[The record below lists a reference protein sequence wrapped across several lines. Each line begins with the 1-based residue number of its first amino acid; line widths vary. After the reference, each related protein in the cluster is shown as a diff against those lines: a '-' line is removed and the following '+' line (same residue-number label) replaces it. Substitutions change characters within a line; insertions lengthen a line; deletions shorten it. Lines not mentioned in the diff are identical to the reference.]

1 MGYVVHRRRIRKSLR
16 FDHWGHN
23 SAGKTSFVSTRLTLV
38 LLCSLALAPA
48 ALAASNATGDGV
60 LELKGVNATRA
71 SVTGQRGAIWGQ
83 IDRGTLKVIDLNPDD
98 NLNAYVSGG
107 TIVPDPDP
115 TVTIY
120 MGKNIH
126 FRFIGGKYRFV
137 ITSASGLDV
146 TAVGL
151 GQAYLTGDPAALDT
165 GQYAVDDG
173 KWQDVP
179 LLRKFVP
186 FGTPQPVTTP

>member
-1 MGYVVHRRRIRKSLR
+1 
-16 FDHWGHN
+16 
-23 SAGKTSFVSTRLTLV
+23 VSTRLTIV

-48 ALAASNATGDGV
+48 ALAASNTTGDGV
-60 LELKGVNATRA
+60 LELKGVNAVR
-71 SVTGQRGAIWGQ
+71 VGITGQRGAIWGQ
-83 IDRGTLKVIDLNPDD
+83 IDRGTLKVVDLNPDD

-107 TIVPDPDP
+107 TIVFDPDP

-120 MGKNIH
+120 TGKNIH

-137 ITSASGLDV
+137 ITNSSGIDV
-146 TAVGL
+146 TAVGV

-165 GQYAVDDG
+165 GQFAVDDG

-179 LLRKFVP
+179 LLRKLVP
-186 FGTPQPVTTP
+186 FGTPQPVATP

>member
-1 MGYVVHRRRIRKSLR
+1 
-16 FDHWGHN
+16 
-23 SAGKTSFVSTRLTLV
+23 VSTRLIIV

-48 ALAASNATGDGV
+48 ALAASNTTGDGV
-60 LELKGVNATRA
+60 LELKGVNAVRVA
-71 SVTGQRGAIWGQ
+71 ITGQRGAIWGQ

-107 TIVPDPDP
+107 TYVPDPDP

-120 MGKNIH
+120 TGKNIH

-137 ITSASGLDV
+137 ITSAAGIDV
-146 TAVGL
+146 TAVGA
-151 GQAYLTGDPAALDT
+151 GQSYLTGDPAAPDT

-179 LLRKFVP
+179 LVRKYVP
-186 FGTPQPVTTP
+186 FGTPQPVATS

>member
-1 MGYVVHRRRIRKSLR
+1 V
-16 FDHWGHN
+16 
-23 SAGKTSFVSTRLTLV
+23 TTRLTLV

-48 ALAASNATGDGV
+48 AVAASNTTGDGV
-60 LELKGVNATRA
+60 LELKDVNAVR
-71 SVTGQRGAIWGQ
+71 VGITGQRGAIWGQ
-83 IDRGTLKVIDLNPDD
+83 LDKGTLKVVDVNPDD

-120 MGKNIH
+120 TGKNIH

-137 ITSASGLDV
+137 ITNASGIDV

-151 GQAYLTGDPAALDT
+151 GQSYLTGDPAALDT

-173 KWQDVP
+173 KFQDVP
-179 LLRKFVP
+179 LFRKYVP

>member
-1 MGYVVHRRRIRKSLR
+1 
-16 FDHWGHN
+16 
-23 SAGKTSFVSTRLTLV
+23 VSTRLTLV

-48 ALAASNATGDGV
+48 AFAASNTTGDGV
-60 LELKGVNATRA
+60 LELKGVNATRVA
-71 SVTGQRGAIWGQ
+71 ITGQRGAIWGQ
-83 IDRGTLKVIDLNPDD
+83 IDKGILKVVDLNPDD

-120 MGKNIH
+120 SGKNIH

-137 ITSASGLDV
+137 ITSATGIDV

-151 GQAYLTGDPAALDT
+151 GQAYLTGDPASLDT

-179 LLRKFVP
+179 LQKKLIA
-186 FGTPQPVTTP
+186 FGAPQPVTSP